1 MAASAA
7 LHAVAGRLA
16 CPICGAPM
24 TIAQSVV
31 CANRH
36 SFDIARQGYVSFLVG
51 TSPHAGDTGEMVAAR
66 ADFLAAGHYEP
77 IALAVSRAVGGASGL
92 VVEIA
97 AGTGYYLA
105 RVLDDHPRLV
115 GLALDVSTA
124 AARRAARAHP
134 RAAAATADAW
144 RRLPIGDRDASAA
157 ITVFGPRNGAE
168 LARILEPGGVA
179 VVVTPTPDHMRELRE
194 RFGLI
199 AIQDD
204 KDARLDAQL
213 GQLRLA
219 ARDILEYQIELGPV
233 DVLNEIFMGPSAFHL
248 DRDTVLRQLDARP
261 AVVTVSVTVSVF
273 VRDSV

>member
-1 MAASAA
+1 MSASPA
-7 LHAVAGRLA
+7 LSAVAGLLA
-16 CPICGAPM
+16 CPICGAAM
-24 TIAQSVV
+24 TVGASVV
-31 CANRH
+31 CTNRH

-77 IALAVSRAVGGASGL
+77 IAAAVSNATGTAEGL
-92 VVEIA
+92 VVDIA

-105 RVLDDHPRLV
+105 RILEDHPGLV
-115 GLALDVSTA
+115 GIALDVSTA
-124 AARRAARAHP
+124 AARRAVRAHD

-144 RRLPIGDRDASAA
+144 RRLPIGDGAAAAA

-168 LARILEPGGVA
+168 LARILNPAGRA
-179 VVVTPTPDHMRELRE
+179 VIVTPTRNHMRELRE

-199 AIQDD
+199 DIQDD

-213 GQLRLA
+213 DLLHLVS
-219 ARDILEYQIELGPV
+219 RDILEYRIEIGPA

-248 DRDTVLRQLDARP
+248 DRDAVLQQLDARP
-261 AVVTVSVTVSVF
+261 ATVTVSVTVSVF
-273 VRDSV
+273 AARDA